1 MSSFQLQLLTFG
13 LASKVFEDR
22 LINKGLVAEF
32 RDFEAV
38 YHLVIDAVD
47 TYNERWEESFREQEQ
62 QQLSAGAE
70 YADGHNNNPNAGN
83 IGSRR
88 MVFMSEKERK
98 EELLLKQRAELAI
111 KKGTAELNPVIE
123 REIGLEVLE
132 ALEAELTKLLLAD
145 DERDIEGQIRSN
157 LPISRKSI
165 RESNVFSGMNN
176 LL

>member
-1 MSSFQLQLLTFG
+1 
-13 LASKVFEDR
+13 
-22 LINKGLVAEF
+22 
-32 RDFEAV
+32 
-38 YHLVIDAVD
+38 
-47 TYNERWEESFREQEQ
+47 
-62 QQLSAGAE
+62 
-70 YADGHNNNPNAGN
+70 
-83 IGSRR
+83 

-111 KKGTAELNPVIE
+111 KKGTAELNPAIE

-165 RESNVFSGMNN
+165 RESNVFSGKAN

>member
-1 MSSFQLQLLTFG
+1 MCMLTQVSPLSFYFQLMLASLPPFG

-22 LINKGLVAEF
+22 LINKGLIAEF

-157 LPISRKSI
+157 
-165 RESNVFSGMNN
+165 
-176 LL
+176 